1 MMKTRTNKQNDRI
14 FLIII
19 SVTKWGKTVINA

>member
-1 MMKTRTNKQNDRI
+1 MKTRTNKQNDRI